1 MALGPRNRSED
12 RRREPRSLVDLP
24 ARVYPGAVACTV
36 CDRSASG
43 ARLRFA
49 HSVVLPQTIIVVL
62 WQSGQA
68 HEAQVVWREGAEA
81 GLKFLRAAD
90 LKGMVPAAF
99 AGVKAAWNSR
109 S

>member
-1 MALGPRNRSED
+1 MPRRPAGQGL
-12 RRREPRSLVDLP
+12 PR
-24 ARVYPGAVACTV
+24 AIACTV

-68 HEAQVVWREGAEA
+68 HEAKVMWRQGHEA
-81 GLKFLRAAD
+81 GLQFQRTAD

-99 AGVKAAWNSR
+99 AAVKAAWSGR
-109 S
+109 P